1 MDTIYLVMGF
11 IDVEMIVIFH
21 FFLYK
26 KVEQKIKANTIYSNV
41 FASQCSYNARLLY
54 FAWFLITYNLLTTN

>member
-1 MDTIYLVMGF
+1 
-11 IDVEMIVIFH
+11 
-21 FFLYK
+21 
-26 KVEQKIKANTIYSNV
+26 VEQKIKANTIYSNV